1 MNGTE
6 WSQNCW
12 INKILRVKLGQHPP
26 PHPALVSELCCTFF
40 RKFIVFFSELCDQ
53 ITVYISKNLQQN
65 FWERKWPPPPPPKFS
80 VVPNVRSWLRQR
92 RKDGDLVTVSHLLPQ
107 SFHKSAPRASAAA
120 HQIHI
125 WGNPS
130 KGSSFKDSNIKIEVF
145 GVNLFSGS
153 QMGNLVQTPF
163 TQISNRCQ

>member
-40 RKFIVFFSELCDQ
+40 RKFIVFFW
-53 ITVYISKNLQQN
+53 N
-65 FWERKWPPPPPPKFS
+65 FVTKLPFILAKICNKTFGSGNDPPPPPPIFL

-92 RKDGDLVTVSHLLPQ
+92 RKDVDLVTVSHLLPQ
-107 SFHKSAPRASAAA
+107 SEHLLLRTKFTFG
-120 HQIHI
+120 
-125 WGNPS
+125 GNPT
-130 KGSSFKDSNIKIEVF
+130 KGSGFKDSNIKIEVL
-145 GVNLFSGS
+145 GVNFFSGS
-153 QMGNLVQTPF
+153 QMGCPPHQTPF